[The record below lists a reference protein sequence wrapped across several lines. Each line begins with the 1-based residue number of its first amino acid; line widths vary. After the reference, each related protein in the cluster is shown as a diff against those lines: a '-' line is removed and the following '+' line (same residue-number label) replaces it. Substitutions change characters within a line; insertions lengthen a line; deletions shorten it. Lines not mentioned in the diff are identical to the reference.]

1 MINMKRYLL
10 ISVYFLFI
18 QSMGNTQNNSPSSIL
33 GRWDITVNIAG
44 KDYPS
49 WLEIERSG
57 IRGLVGAFVG
67 PTGSARPISIVNFT
81 DGKIDFSIPPQ
92 WENGNN
98 NLNFEA
104 TLEADKLVGTITMP
118 DGKNCSCTAVRAPS
132 LVHGKAP
139 GWGAPVK
146 LFNGRDLKGWHAS
159 EGTNQWVVENGIL
172 KSPKPGAN
180 LITDASFTDFK
191 LHAEFRFPKNGNS
204 GIYLRGRYELQI
216 TDYSKETPGKDVLGA
231 IYGFI
236 EPSSDAGKKP
246 GEWQTYDITLI
257 GRMVTVVLNGKTVIS
272 NREIPG
278 ITGGALNSN
287 EAEPGPIMLQGD
299 HQPIEYRNIVL
310 TPGK

>member
-1 MINMKRYLL
+1 M
-10 ISVYFLFI
+10 
-18 QSMGNTQNNSPSSIL
+18 
-33 GRWDITVNIAG
+33 
-44 KDYPS
+44 
-49 WLEIERSG
+49 
-57 IRGLVGAFVG
+57 
-67 PTGSARPISIVNFT
+67 
-81 DGKIDFSIPPQ
+81 
-92 WENGNN
+92 
-98 NLNFEA
+98 
-104 TLEADKLVGTITMP
+104 GTITLP
-118 DGKNCSCTAVRAPS
+118 DGKNCASTAVRAPS
-132 LVHGKAP
+132 LVRGKTP
-139 GWGAPVK
+139 VWGAPVK
-146 LFNGRDLKGWHAS
+146 LFNGKDLKGWHAS

-180 LITDASFTDFK
+180 LITDAGFTDFK

-216 TDYSKETPGKDVLGA
+216 TDYNKETPGKDVLGA

-236 EPSSDAGKKP
+236 EPSADAGKKP

-310 TPGK
+310 TPVK